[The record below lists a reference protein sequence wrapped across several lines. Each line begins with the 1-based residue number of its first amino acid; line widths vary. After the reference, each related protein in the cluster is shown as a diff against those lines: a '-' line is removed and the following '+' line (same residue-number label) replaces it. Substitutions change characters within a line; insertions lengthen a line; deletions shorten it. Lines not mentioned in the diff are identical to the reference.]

1 VRGVA
6 SLGELIINSLDEG
19 CASEIKFISNSK
31 YATLSEQREQRDV
44 VRSRFG
50 DSRGKG
56 TESLLEEGT
65 ESLFVYISIN
75 FAFSTSSTLGGEFV
89 SHAAGRGDSPFSA
102 RTPVAEILRYCLDN
116 HIFGL
121 DG

>member
-1 VRGVA
+1 MLGPPCDKLTLGVRGDNREGGDDRDDRLQGPVRGVA

-31 YATLSEQREQRDV
+31 YATLSEERDV

-50 DSRGKG
+50 DSREKG

-65 ESLFVYISIN
+65 ESLF
-75 FAFSTSSTLGGEFV
+75 E
-89 SHAAGRGDSPFSA
+89 
-102 RTPVAEILRYCLDN
+102 
-116 HIFGL
+116 
-121 DG
+121 